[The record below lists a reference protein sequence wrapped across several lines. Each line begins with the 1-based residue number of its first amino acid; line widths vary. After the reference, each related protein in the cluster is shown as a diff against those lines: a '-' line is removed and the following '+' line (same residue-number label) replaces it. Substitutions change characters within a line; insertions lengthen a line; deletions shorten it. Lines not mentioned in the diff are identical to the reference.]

1 MMTRVFKA
9 IAFVAAFMF
18 VFASCEKQP
27 QIQNG
32 DTDTITSDVFTA
44 SIVNLKTAVTIDGNA
59 GKVAWV
65 KGDEITVTDAAGNSA
80 IYEASESGASVE
92 FALAEGETAVG
103 AGPYKAVYNGDTP
116 ALEQTYVAG
125 EVPSITMTAESQTKS
140 LAFNVTSGLLKLTL
154 SGEESLNISS
164 VMVKGDETDLYVLS
178 CESAVDISS
187 AKEFYVALP
196 AGDFKKIYLTGSDGK
211 TCIVSRKDGTVAI
224 AANTIQPVVLT
235 GLTADKFDGIYLG
248 TSADSGYPL
257 LWAEKNVGATTL
269 QETGA
274 YMSWGNTALTWL
286 NGVKTSGSTN
296 MSTENYQKTTGYS
309 LSADISPD
317 SGNDAARVN
326 MGGSWR
332 LPTTDE
338 ASALVKLAV
347 SYVAGTG
354 YTIEGNGNS
363 IFVPVASFVKDT
375 KKQTSNNAGEY
386 SYFWTNHFA
395 KSGYAD
401 AIQLRPDGGHKVYWG
416 TTYYGFNIRGVKE

>member
-9 IAFVAAFMF
+9 TAFVAAFMF

-44 SIVNLKTAVTIDGNA
+44 SIVNLKTTVTIDGNA

-80 IYEASESGASVE
+80 KYEASESGASVE

-103 AGPYKAVYNGDTP
+103 AGPYKAVYNGDAP

-211 TCIVSRKDGTVAI
+211 TCIVSRTEGTVAI

-286 NGVKTSGSTN
+286 NGVKTSGSKN
-296 MSTENYQKTTGYS
+296 MTTENYQETTGYS

-332 LPTTDE
+332 LPTKAE
-338 ASALVKLAV
+338 ALALVKLAV
-347 SYVAGTG
+347 SYVEGTG

-363 IFVPVASFVKDT
+363 IFVPVASFIKEST
-375 KKQTSNNAGEY
+375 KQTSTGEY

-395 KSGYAD
+395 KSGRAD
-401 AIQLRPDGGHKVYWG
+401 AIQLRPDGDHKVYEG
-416 TTYYGFNIRGVKE
+416 TSYYGFNIRGVKE

>member
-9 IAFVAAFMF
+9 TAFVAAFMF

-27 QIQNG
+27 QIQSD

-44 SIVNLKTAVTIDGNA
+44 SIVNLKTTVTIDDNA

-80 IYEASESGASVE
+80 IYEASESGVSVE

-103 AGPYKAVYNGDTP
+103 AGPYKAVYNGDAP

-196 AGDFKKIYLTGSDGK
+196 AGDFKKIYLTGADGK

-257 LWAEKNVGATTL
+257 LWAEKNVGATNL
-269 QETGA
+269 QEKG
-274 YMSWGNTALTWL
+274 YYFSWGNKTLGWL
-286 NGVKTSGSTN
+286 NGVKGDSDVSFNTTNYNKTVGSTLT
-296 MSTENYQKTTGYS
+296 SDVS
-309 LSADISPD
+309 LE
-317 SGNDAARVN
+317 NDAVSVH
-326 MGGSWR
+326 MGGLWR
-332 LPTTDE
+332 LPTQTEAETLVRLDIEYSDE
-338 ASALVKLAV
+338 VYTV
-347 SYVAGTG
+347 TG
-354 YTIEGNGNS
+354 KNGNKLFIPATGS
-363 IFVPVASFVKDT
+363 ITNSTLGNNTLAFLWTSTYVS
-375 KKQTSNNAGEY
+375 TSNAG
-386 SYFWTNHFA
+386 
-395 KSGYAD
+395 
-401 AIQLRPDGGHKVYWG
+401 AIQLNPEPRQDEYNQYRVYQGGRKN
-416 TTYYGFNIRGVKE
+416 GFPVRGVKE